1 MYKRV
6 GKRHTLTMSWYRLS
20 FQAIVLLLLVIL
32 MSSSPASAAMRLQD
46 RSIFMGAAEAGATTY
61 HRISFRYMSPDPV
74 GSIEMLFCNDPIPY
88 MPCQIP
94 EGLDVSGSSLTE
106 QLGEAGYVISE
117 QSTNRIV
124 LSRNPKVPTE
134 NRSSYQFNNII
145 NPQFAGDAFSIRLK
159 TFSSSNAT
167 GPQVDFGSVRA
178 QITQSIEI
186 RTQVPPMLIF
196 CMAEEVEY
204 NCTRTNEVYYRDM
217 GELRPNTTLTARSE
231 MAVGTNASAGFTIT
245 AYGAPVS
252 AGTSVIPSSTVP
264 TRSTPGQNQ
273 FGINLVENDDPLLGD
288 DPEGEWANAVASPE
302 YSIKNHYLF
311 RPGDVVAYSP
321 NVSLMK
327 KFTVSYILNSSP
339 DLRAGVYTTTIN
351 FIAAGRF

>member
-1 MYKRV
+1 MHQRV
-6 GKRHTLTMSWYRLS
+6 NRWRASSFSWRGLS
-20 FQAIVLLLLVIL
+20 VRALLACLLVAL
-32 MSSSPASAAMRLQD
+32 MFVSPANAAMRLQD
-46 RSIFMGAAEAGATTY
+46 RSIFINSAVAGEETS
-61 HRISFRYMSPDPV
+61 HRVSFRYMSPIPV
-74 GSIEMLFCNDPIPY
+74 GSVEMLFCNDPIPY
-88 MPCQIP
+88 MPCDIP
-94 EGLDVSGSSLTE
+94 EGMDVSSAELTE
-106 QLGEAGYVISE
+106 QAGEIGFTILE
-117 QSTNRIV
+117 QSVNRIV
-124 LSRNPKVPTE
+124 ISRPPSIPVDNS
-134 NRSSYQFNNII
+134 SSYTFDKIV
-145 NPQFAGDAFSIRLK
+145 NPQFVGGAFSIRLK
-159 TFSSSNAT
+159 TFSSMDAS
-167 GPQVDFGSVRA
+167 GPQVDFGSMRA

-196 CMAEEVEY
+196 CMAEQVEY
-204 NCTRTNEVYYRDM
+204 NCTHTNEVYYRDM

-245 AYGAPVS
+245 VYGAPVS

-288 DPEGEWANAVASPE
+288 DPEGEWTNAVASPE